1 MFPQTQDTL
10 LENVEEQESE
20 YEVPT
25 WELFATQ
32 TSLQHTCYIQ
42 QHVPI
47 SLTTHFH
54 AVNCYVHV
62 LISYFR
68 KYMIREFSKMHC

>member
-1 MFPQTQDTL
+1 MSPQTQDTL

-20 YEVPT
+20 DEVPT

-42 QHVPI
+42 EHVPI
-47 SLTTHFH
+47 SLTTRH
-54 AVNCYVHV
+54 A
-62 LISYFR
+62 S
-68 KYMIREFSKMHC
+68 